1 MMRPA
6 NHPGGTRHDYGGG
19 FGRGR
24 TNVEEVRQIIAF
36 VEEQTGLPSRWNG
49 GLLVLTDGTGAARTA
64 QMLARV
70 PYLAKKEW
78 SCSITVVESVLQDD
92 QRWRTL
98 LHEALHS
105 VSVGLTEPDYQR
117 FAPWEEAV
125 VEGLQRLYRPHLFQ
139 RMGLNVDEKQFQAHE
154 ATWRYE
160 RALGAISQI
169 AAERPEVL
177 LRDFL
182 EGLLRTPLPD
192 RPAFAFAWGRQATDF
207 DHFKRVHAAAS
218 GLLR

>member
-1 MMRPA
+1 MTTEGT
-6 NHPGGTRHDYGGG
+6 PGGADAR
-19 FGRGR
+19 R
-24 TNVEEVRQIIAF
+24 TIIEEVRQIIAA
-36 VEEQTGLPSRWNG
+36 VEAFTGLSSRWNG
-49 GLLVLTDGTGAARTA
+49 GLFILTESTGEAQTA

-78 SCSITVVESVLQDD
+78 SCAITVVESVLQDD

-125 VEGLQRLYRPHLFQ
+125 VESLQRLYRPALFQ
-139 RMGLNVDEKQFQAHE
+139 QLGLDVDEGQFRSIE
-154 ATWRYE
+154 TTWRYE
-160 RALGAISQI
+160 RARQAISQI
-169 AAERPEVL
+169 ASERPEVP

-182 EGLLRTPLPD
+182 EAMLRTPLPD
-192 RPAFAFAWGRQATDF
+192 RPGFAFEWGRQAADF
-207 DHFKRVHAAAS
+207 DHFKRVYAASS